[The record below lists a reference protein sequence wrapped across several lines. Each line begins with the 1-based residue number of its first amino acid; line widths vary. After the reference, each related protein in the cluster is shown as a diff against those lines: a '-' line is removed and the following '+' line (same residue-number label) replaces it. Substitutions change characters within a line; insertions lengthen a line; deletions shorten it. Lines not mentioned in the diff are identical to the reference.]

1 MTALQPTIN
10 AASAVNLGGDRSQTA
25 AAKAEPAIPAKT
37 WIAVIGAT
45 LGAFMAV
52 LNIQIVNASLADI
65 QGAIGAG
72 IDDGGWISTSYL
84 IAEIVVIPLSGW
96 LAQVF
101 SIRRYLLTNAVLFL
115 LLSVACAFAQ
125 DLPQMIVLRAIQGF
139 TGGVLIPM
147 AFTLIITLLPK
158 SKQPVGLALF
168 ALSATFAPAIGPTIG
183 GYLTENWGWQFIF
196 YVNLVP
202 GAVMIAML
210 WFSLEAK
217 PMKLSLLRE
226 GDWVGIATMAIGLSA
241 LQTVLEEGNKDDWFG
256 SAFIVR
262 LSVIAAVALT
272 AFLWIELTTK
282 KPLLNLRLLLR
293 RNFGFGMLANFL
305 LGIALYGSVFIL
317 PVYLSRIQGYN
328 AEQIG
333 MVLAW
338 TGLPQLLLIP
348 LVPRLMKRFDPRLI
362 IGIGFA
368 LFAASNF
375 MNIYMTND
383 YATDQL
389 FWPNIVRALGQA
401 LVMAPLS
408 AVATA
413 GIEAENAGSAS
424 GLFNMMRNLGG
435 AVGIAVAADLPDQ
448 ARAVSLQRADA
459 VGLDAGTGDPQPDR
473 AVDPIFP
480 QSRRRRSRRSNA
492 SRGDRDRRDRAEA
505 GFHSRLQRHILPA
518 RRRADCRTH
527 RNLTAEEAGP
537 SCQRRRTLGLFD
549 QPLPTPPTRRTTM
562 KPRMN
567 FYQAAPDTIKALSAL
582 ETQIQGSGL
591 EKSLIEL
598 VKTRASQINGCAYC
612 INMHTEDARK
622 QGETEQRLYL
632 LNAWRESPLYT
643 DRERAA
649 LAWTE
654 ALTLIAE
661 THAPDDLY
669 ADVRAHFNEA
679 ETVNLTM
686 LIGAINAWN
695 RLAIA
700 FRAMHPVKVK
710 AAVA

>member
-1 MTALQPTIN
+1 MTTFQPTLN
-10 AASAVNLGGDRSQTA
+10 AVSADTGAPKA
-25 AAKAEPAIPAKT
+25 AATPDKATPAVSAKT

-101 SIRRYLLTNAVLFL
+101 SVRIYLLTNAVLFL
-115 LLSVACAFAQ
+115 LLSIACAFAQ
-125 DLPQMIVLRAIQGF
+125 DLPQMIVLRAVQGF

-158 SKQPVGLALF
+158 AKQPVGLALF

-183 GYLTENWGWQFIF
+183 GYLTENFGWQFIF

-202 GAVMIAML
+202 GAIMIGML

-217 PMKLSLLRE
+217 PMRLSLLAE
-226 GDWVGIATMAIGLSA
+226 GDWPGIVTMAIGLSA

-256 SAFIVR
+256 SPFIVK

-272 AFLWIELTTK
+272 AFLWIELTAK
-282 KPLLNLRLLLR
+282 KPLLNLRLLFR
-293 RNFGFGMLANFL
+293 RNFGFGILANFL
-305 LGIALYGSVFIL
+305 LGVALYGSVFIL

-348 LVPRLMKRFDPRLI
+348 LVPRLMRRFDPRLI

-389 FWPNIVRALGQA
+389 LWPNIVRALGQA

-435 AVGIAVAADLPDQ
+435 AVGIALLQTLLTKRELYHSNMLMQSVSMLEQATRTRIDQ
-448 ARAVSLQRADA
+448 LTQYFINHGV
-459 VGLDAGTGDPQPDR
+459 V
-473 AVDPIFP
+473 
-480 QSRRRRSRRSNA
+480 
-492 SRGDRDRRDRAEA
+492 DRAEA
-505 GFHSRLQRHILPA
+505 SHRAVIAIGHIV
-518 RRRADCRTH
+518 
-527 RNLTAEEAGP
+527 
-537 SCQRRRTLGLFD
+537 Q
-549 QPLPTPPTRRTTM
+549 
-562 KPRMN
+562 K
-567 FYQAAPDTIKALSAL
+567 QAFILAFSDTF
-582 ETQIQGSGL
+582 
-591 EKSLIEL
+591 
-598 VKTRASQINGCAYC
+598 
-612 INMHTEDARK
+612 
-622 QGETEQRLYL
+622 YL
-632 LNAWRESPLYT
+632 LG
-643 DRERAA
+643 AA
-649 LAWTE
+649 LIV
-654 ALTLIAE
+654 ALMAALLLRK
-661 THAPDDLY
+661 PDHLEGGG
-669 ADVRAHFNEA
+669 AH
-679 ETVNLTM
+679 
-686 LIGAINAWN
+686 
-695 RLAIA
+695 
-700 FRAMHPVKVK
+700 
-710 AAVA
+710 

>member
-1 MTALQPTIN
+1 MTALRPAIN
-10 AASAVNLGGDRSQTA
+10 AASAPDVVIAPKTA
-25 AAKAEPAIPAKT
+25 PTSVAQAIPVKT

-101 SIRRYLLTNAVLFL
+101 SVRLYLLTNAALFL
-115 LLSVACAFAQ
+115 VLSTACAFAQ
-125 DLPQMIVLRAIQGF
+125 DLPQMIVLRAVQGF

-158 SKQPVGLALF
+158 AKQPVGLALF

-183 GYLTENWGWQFIF
+183 GYLTENFGWQFIF

-202 GAVMIAML
+202 GAVMIGML
-210 WFSLEAK
+210 YFSLEAT

-226 GDWVGIATMAIGLSA
+226 GDWPGIVTMAIGLAS

-256 SAFIVR
+256 SPFIVK
-262 LSVIAAVALT
+262 LSIIAVVALT
-272 AFLWIELTTK
+272 AFLWIELTAQ

-328 AEQIG
+328 SEQIG

-348 LVPRLMKRFDPRLI
+348 LVPRLMQRFDPRLI

-408 AVATA
+408 AVATS

-435 AVGIAVAADLPDQ
+435 AVGIALLQTFLTKREQYHSNVLMQ
-448 ARAVSLQRADA
+448 SVSLLEQATRTRIEQLTQYFVNHGV
-459 VGLDAGTGDPQPDR
+459 VGH
-473 AVDPIFP
+473 
-480 QSRRRRSRRSNA
+480 
-492 SRGDRDRRDRAEA
+492 AEA
-505 GFHSRLQRHILPA
+505 GHRAVVAIGNIVQKQAFILA
-518 RRRADCRTH
+518 F
-527 RNLTAEEAGP
+527 
-537 SCQRRRTLGLFD
+537 S
-549 QPLPTPPTRRTTM
+549 
-562 KPRMN
+562 
-567 FYQAAPDTIKALSAL
+567 DTF
-582 ETQIQGSGL
+582 
-591 EKSLIEL
+591 
-598 VKTRASQINGCAYC
+598 
-612 INMHTEDARK
+612 
-622 QGETEQRLYL
+622 YL
-632 LNAWRESPLYT
+632 LG
-643 DRERAA
+643 AA
-649 LAWTE
+649 LIV
-654 ALTLIAE
+654 ALVATLALKK
-661 THAPDDLY
+661 PDHL
-669 ADVRAHFNEA
+669 ADGGAH
-679 ETVNLTM
+679 
-686 LIGAINAWN
+686 
-695 RLAIA
+695 
-700 FRAMHPVKVK
+700 
-710 AAVA
+710 

>member
-1 MTALQPTIN
+1 MIEAIRLMHPVSVPETRPFMSTLQPALN
-10 AASAVNLGGDRSQTA
+10 AASAASLPAPA
-25 AAKAEPAIPAKT
+25 AAATPVVSTKT

-115 LLSVACAFAQ
+115 VLSVACAFAQ
-125 DLPQMIVLRAIQGF
+125 NLPQMIALRAIQGF

-158 SKQPVGLALF
+158 AKQPVGLALF

-183 GYLTENWGWQFIF
+183 GYLTENWGWKYIF

-202 GAVMIAML
+202 GAVMVGML
-210 WFSLEAK
+210 YYALEAR
-217 PMKLSLLRE
+217 PMKLALLRE
-226 GDWVGIATMAIGLSA
+226 GDWAGILTMAIGLSA

-256 SAFIVR
+256 SPLIVK

-272 AFLWIELTTK
+272 AFIAIELTAK
-282 KPLLNLRLLLR
+282 KPLLNLSLLAR
-293 RNFGFGMLANFL
+293 RNFGFGVLANFL

-338 TGLPQLLLIP
+338 TGLPQLMLIP
-348 LVPRLMKRFDPRLI
+348 LVPRLIERFAPRLI
-362 IGIGFA
+362 IGIGLA

-375 MNIYMTND
+375 MNIYMTSD

-389 FWPNIVRALGQA
+389 FWPNIVRALGQS

-424 GLFNMMRNLGG
+424 SLFNMMRNLGG
-435 AVGIAVAADLPDQ
+435 AVGIALLQTLLTKREQYHSNVLMQ
-448 ARAVSLQRADA
+448 SVSLFEQATRTRLEQLTQYFVNHGILDRADA
-459 VGLDAGTGDPQPDR
+459 LHR
-473 AVDPIFP
+473 AYVAIGHIVQKQAYIFAF
-480 QSRRRRSRRSNA
+480 SDTFYLLGVA
-492 SRGDRDRRDRAEA
+492 LIVALIA
-505 GFHSRLQRHILPA
+505 TLFLKK
-518 RRRADCRTH
+518 
-527 RNLTAEEAGP
+527 AGP
-537 SCQRRRTLGLFD
+537 
-549 QPLPTPPTRRTTM
+549 
-562 KPRMN
+562 
-567 FYQAAPDTIKALSAL
+567 ASA
-582 ETQIQGSGL
+582 GG
-591 EKSLIEL
+591 
-598 VKTRASQINGCAYC
+598 
-612 INMHTEDARK
+612 
-622 QGETEQRLYL
+622 
-632 LNAWRESPLYT
+632 
-643 DRERAA
+643 
-649 LAWTE
+649 
-654 ALTLIAE
+654 
-661 THAPDDLY
+661 
-669 ADVRAHFNEA
+669 AH
-679 ETVNLTM
+679 
-686 LIGAINAWN
+686 
-695 RLAIA
+695 
-700 FRAMHPVKVK
+700 
-710 AAVA
+710 